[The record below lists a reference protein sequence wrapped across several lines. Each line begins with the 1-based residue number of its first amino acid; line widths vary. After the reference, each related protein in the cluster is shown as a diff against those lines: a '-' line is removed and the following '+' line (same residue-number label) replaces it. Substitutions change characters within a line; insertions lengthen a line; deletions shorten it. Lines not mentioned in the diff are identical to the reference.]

1 MEAALQKAM
10 GGIAQAAGMT
20 GAGVYNGGGSLT
32 PGDYPGQNGGGKRH
46 KSVKR
51 SRRRSQRGGMLITP
65 PSSGGG
71 RSRRLKR
78 VSGKARHRRTKSI
91 TVGGKRRGHRHTRKC
106 KCSRKR
112 KY

>member
-1 MEAALQKAM
+1 MDLIKNTM

-32 PGDYPGQNGGGKRH
+32 PGDYSQAGGVLTVMNGGKKRKH
-46 KSVKR
+46 R
-51 SRRRSQRGGMLITP
+51 QRGGVFPMTMAH
-65 PSSGGG
+65 SGG

-78 VSGKARHRRTKSI
+78 VSGNARHRRTKSI